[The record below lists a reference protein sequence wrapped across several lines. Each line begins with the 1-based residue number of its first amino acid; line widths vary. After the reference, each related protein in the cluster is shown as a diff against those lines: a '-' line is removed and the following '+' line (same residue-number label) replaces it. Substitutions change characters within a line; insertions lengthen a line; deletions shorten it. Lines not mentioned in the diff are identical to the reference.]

1 MCADPAQR
9 GGPSCGKVTAADPG
23 RPEQRLASRLTT
35 PRPARW
41 PTAAVDH
48 RAKMR
53 YGGVVEIWHTLALL
67 LVAAC
72 QASTTNQTGFSS
84 TPEIMTAP
92 ASTGEGSTSSSS
104 TGTSTSEASG
114 SGSTP
119 AETSAEPPRDLGVMP
134 DFGDGAPIGCNGK
147 IDFLFMISRQA
158 NMKYRQEQ
166 VALAFPQF
174 IAAIQSKFADFDY
187 HIMVVTGDDGWG
199 ADTCTQ
205 MCPTPACKVGEPCC
219 PLSPQNGDFGK
230 PCCWLPQY
238 PCQDLDL
245 VTQCDRTWGAG
256 EVFPAG
262 TATTNKPC
270 PIDGDRRYLVKGQSD
285 LEGTFECIAKV
296 GASGNMML
304 GQALTAAVQSPIND
318 KGGCNDGFLRGDA
331 LLMVT
336 FISTS
341 GESEDFMPSEGT
353 PAEWAQAVTDAKHGD
368 DKSVVMLNI
377 GFVDCVDDDPN
388 DRLCVVT
395 KLFPFHHLESI
406 LVADYGPAFDQ
417 AASLVE
423 TACAGFTPPPG

>member
-1 MCADPAQR
+1 VIP
-9 GGPSCGKVTAADPG
+9 GGEAV
-23 RPEQRLASRLTT
+23 
-35 PRPARW
+35 
-41 PTAAVDH
+41 AAVDR

-53 YGGVVEIWHTLALL
+53 YVAVVRIQHTLALL

-72 QASTTNQTGFSS
+72 QASTTNQTGFGS
-84 TPEIMTAP
+84 TPDITTAP
-92 ASTGEGSTSSSS
+92 ASTGERSTSSSS
-104 TGTSTSEASG
+104 SGTSTSEVNG
-114 SGSTP
+114 SGSSA

-134 DFGDGAPIGCNGK
+134 DFGDGGPIGCNGK
-147 IDFLFMISRQA
+147 IDFLFMISRDS
-158 NMKYRQEQ
+158 NMQFRQEQ

-174 IAAIQSKFADFDY
+174 IAAIQEKFADFDY

-199 ADTCTQ
+199 NNNCTL
-205 MCPTPACKVGEPCC
+205 MCPTPACKLGEPCC
-219 PLSPQNGDFGK
+219 PLSPQNGDTGE
-230 PCCWLPQY
+230 PCCTVPQY
-238 PCQDLDL
+238 PCHDLDL

-270 PIDGDRRYLVKGQSD
+270 PVDGDRRYLVKGQSD

-296 GASGNMML
+296 GASGHRRL

-318 KGGCNDGFLRGDA
+318 KGGCNEGFLRDDA

-336 FISTS
+336 FISTN
-341 GESEDFMPSEGT
+341 GDGGIQASEGT
-353 PAEWAQAVTDAKHGD
+353 PAEWAQAVIDAKHGD

-377 GFVDCVDDDPN
+377 GYVDCVDDDPN
-388 DRLCVVT
+388 DGLCAVT